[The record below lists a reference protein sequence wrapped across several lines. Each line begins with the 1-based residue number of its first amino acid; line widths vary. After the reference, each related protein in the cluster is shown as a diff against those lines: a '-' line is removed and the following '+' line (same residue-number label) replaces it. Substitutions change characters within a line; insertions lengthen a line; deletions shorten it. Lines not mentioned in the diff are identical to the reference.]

1 MATVLAVIG
10 YEFKPTV
17 LIVLIAVLIF
27 LGLNKKWKQ
36 LLLLLPMFA
45 ILFVG
50 GHFMVKATIAT
61 EPAFSQ
67 EANERRNLPMMRK
80 KRLINN
86 SS

>member
-1 MATVLAVIG
+1 FIYAIKSQKITQQVLWYFLATVLAVIG

-67 EANERRNLPMMRK
+67 EA
-80 KRLINN
+80 
-86 SS
+86 